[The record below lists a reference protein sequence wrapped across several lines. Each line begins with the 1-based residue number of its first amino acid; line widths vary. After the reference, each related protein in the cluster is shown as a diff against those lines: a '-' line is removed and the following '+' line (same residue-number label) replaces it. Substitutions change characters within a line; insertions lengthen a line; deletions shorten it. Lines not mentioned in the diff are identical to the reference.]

1 MAKQSEPQ
9 KMTKTEKMVDDLVQK
24 AHQAL
29 DIMSEFDQK
38 KVDYITHLMVEA
50 GQDKHMELAIEAV
63 KETGRGIVEDKAI
76 KNMFATEEIW
86 HNIRK
91 DHTVGVIE
99 DNKAD

>member
-38 KVDYITHLMVEA
+38 KVDYITHQMVEA
-50 GQDKHMELAIEAV
+50 GQDKHMELAIEASRKPV
-63 KETGRGIVEDKAI
+63 VGSWKIRRSRICLRLKKFGTT
-76 KNMFATEEIW
+76 FART
-86 HNIRK
+86 
-91 DHTVGVIE
+91 TPLG
-99 DNKAD
+99 

>member
-38 KVDYITHLMVEA
+38 KVDYITH
-50 GQDKHMELAIEAV
+50 QN
-63 KETGRGIVEDKAI
+63 GRG
-76 KNMFATEEIW
+76 W
-86 HNIRK
+86 PR
-91 DHTVGVIE
+91 
-99 DNKAD
+99 